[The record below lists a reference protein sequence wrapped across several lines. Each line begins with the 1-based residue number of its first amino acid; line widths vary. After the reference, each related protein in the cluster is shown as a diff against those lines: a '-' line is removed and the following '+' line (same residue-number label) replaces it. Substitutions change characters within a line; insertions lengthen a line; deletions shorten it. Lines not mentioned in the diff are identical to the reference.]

1 MAAGRRR
8 WEFCMN
14 LFTSYVVRLVA
25 VGMGAFHVY
34 TSYFGTFYPY
44 VQRSVPVMLALI
56 LTFLTM
62 RARKD
67 QPADAKVPLYD
78 WALALLAVLVVGFVT
93 VNSDYLANRWPMTPS
108 FAMSGMEIAFGVIAS
123 LLILEATRRLLGW
136 TLVIVAVIAL
146 LYTYFGEYS
155 PILVLQHR
163 AYTFEHML
171 DYIYMTDNG
180 IWGVALGVA
189 ATYIVLFIIF
199 GAFAEKAGVAQFFID
214 LANSIAGHTKGG
226 PAKVAIF
233 SSGLIGSV
241 TGSTVANVYTTGQF
255 TIPMMK
261 RLGYRPSIAGAV
273 EALASNGGQIM
284 PPILGATAFILAAYS
299 GVPYVKVA
307 MASLIPALLYFG
319 GLFWFIHLEAHKTG
333 LTGIPRSEK
342 PDVLKVLVKGGHLM
356 SPLAV
361 LIGCL
366 VYGFSPVRAAFFAI
380 LFTVIIS
387 WLRKETR
394 LGPKEIIEALEL
406 GARNS
411 VLIVITC
418 ATVGFIIGGFL
429 ITGLGLNVSSAI
441 ISLSGG
447 YFIVTLFLVGMSC
460 IVLGMGMNT
469 VAAFILVSVVGVP
482 ALTSQGVDPLVANM
496 FVFYFALLSHIT
508 PPVCLAIFAGA
519 QIAGANIWE
528 TAFVGMKMSAVPYVL
543 PFLIVFTPSLLLIGT
558 PQAIVLETATTAIG
572 FLFVIS
578 GVQGWALYRLNW
590 TERLV
595 CFATGACFIWPILAV
610 KGVGIL
616 FAAALV
622 TYMVVRSK
630 R

>member
-1 MAAGRRR
+1 
-8 WEFCMN
+8 MN
-14 LFTSYVVRLVA
+14 LITTYIVRLIA
-25 VGMGAFHVY
+25 VGMASFHVY

-44 VQRSVPVMLALI
+44 VQRSVPVMLALV
-56 LTFLTM
+56 LTFLTV

-78 WALALLAVLVVGFVT
+78 WALALLAVLVVGYVT

-108 FAMSGMEIAFGVIAS
+108 FPMSNLQIAFGVITS

-155 PILVLQHR
+155 PILVLKHR

-199 GAFAEKAGVAQFFID
+199 GAFAEKAGVAEFFID
-214 LANSIAGHTKGG
+214 FSNSIAGHTKGG

-233 SSGLIGSV
+233 SSGMIGSV

-261 RLGYRPSIAGAV
+261 RLGYRPAIAGAV

-333 LTGIPRSEK
+333 LSGIPRSEK
-342 PDVLKVLVKGGHLM
+342 PDVLKVLLKGGHLM

-366 VYGFSPVRAAFFAI
+366 VYGFSPVRAAFYAI
-380 LFTVIIS
+380 VFTIAIS

-394 LGPKEIIEALEL
+394 LGPKGIIEALEL

-418 ATVGFIIGGFL
+418 ATVGFVIGGFL
-429 ITGLGLNVSSAI
+429 ITGLGLNASSAI
-441 ISLSGG
+441 ISFSGG
-447 YFIVTLFLVGMSC
+447 YFIATLFLVGLSC

-482 ALTSQGVDPLVANM
+482 ALTAQGIDPLVANM

-528 TAFVGMKMSAVPYVL
+528 TAFLGVKMSAVPYLL
-543 PFLIVFTPSLLLIGT
+543 PFLVVFTPSLLLFGT
-558 PQAIVLETATTAIG
+558 PEAIALDTVAAAIG
-572 FLFVIS
+572 FLFIIS
-578 GVQGWALYRLNW
+578 GIQGWGLYRMNW
-590 TERLV
+590 TERIFFLV
-595 CFATGACFIWPILAV
+595 TGACFISPVLAI
-610 KGVGIL
+610 KGVGVL
-616 FAAALV
+616 LAVVAVAY
-622 TYMVVRSK
+622 TVVRSK